1 MGLYSNDRFY
11 QDRLGTNRERTP
23 KKHAVSLQ
31 GVPESLAME
40 QAKRVVAAVGANPK
54 PWWTG
59 PEDSKGMFL
68 QVCDCLSRAC
78 LGQTNQCFT

>member
-1 MGLYSNDRFY
+1 MIVLSRQARDKY
-11 QDRLGTNRERTP
+11 RERTP
-23 KKHAVSLQ
+23 KKHAVYLQ

-78 LGQTNQCFT
+78 LGKRISVSHR